1 MMRSK
6 FLFFL
11 FLIAFVAIFA
21 VGCNRTDEKATIEPR
36 EGEEEKTADTATDPT
51 LEPTDREV
59 TAGVKEK
66 LMTDENVAARRIEV
80 NTENGVVTLRG
91 TVATPTEAD
100 RAVELAKT
108 ADGVRLVQSYLKN
121 DSAASSG
128 TKTGDDELSDLGE
141 QAQDAL
147 NEAGGAIETGIEQ
160 AEDVGSDA
168 AITAQIKWK
177 LAKDKLV
184 QAADIDV
191 DTKDRRVTLTGTVAS
206 QQEAQRALQIAQ
218 SIEDVLGVDNNLR
231 VR

>member
-1 MMRSK
+1 M
-6 FLFFL
+6 
-11 FLIAFVAIFA
+11 AGFVAF
-21 VGCNRTDEKATIEPR
+21 GCNQARDEKAETKTPAEETGTPDASPVDVSD
-36 EGEEEKTADTATDPT
+36 GEITAA
-51 LEPTDREV
+51 
-59 TAGVKEK
+59 VKAK
-66 LMTDENVAARRIEV
+66 LMTDENVAARRIDI

-91 TVATPTEAD
+91 TVATTTEAD

-108 ADGVRLVQSYLKN
+108 ADGVRLVHSYLKA
-121 DSAASSG
+121 DTAA
-128 TKTGDDELSDLGE
+128 TATGDDISDLGE
-141 QAQDAL
+141 EAQDAL
-147 NEAGGAIETGIEQ
+147 NEAGDAIETGIEQ

-191 DTKDRRVTLTGTVAS
+191 DTKDRRVTLTGTVTS
-206 QQEAQRALQIAQ
+206 QQEAQRALQIAR